1 MAQNDLLD
9 TPLNNPNQEIK
20 LAESNLKAR
29 DTSVQPATR
38 DYFQEAMDVSS
49 GNTSAFDNA
58 PISKAENLLRARA
71 QKEKNFALNNAYR
84 DIYQGTTQS
93 QDDFLNS
100 QGGAAELVA
109 DKDAF
114 IQEIDDPLK
123 YVSNVALNVGS
134 GITELAT
141 GWVQAPASD
150 MIDEEADTASLAPFL
165 LRDKE
170 LQSLLAKT
178 TDPTE
183 IANLSAELESVTNM
197 LDSSYNDELVAQ
209 RDAALA
215 ALNESPD
222 NWQAANNLKEIE
234 WALERTP
241 TKRQVRERAESN
253 VDGAVATYNFLENVS
268 EVVASKVNKAGQ
280 RKIQRQVEPYAVE
293 ASAFYENGNYAESIG
308 VMADGIFTVALDN
321 PGSAVE
327 MFANSLPQML
337 AMVNPFTSAPTVM
350 ASYSKHADTMMEEF
364 VKINGY
370 RATGKDKELL
380 NTGAGAAVFFDFFS
394 DKIALK
400 GVKVIPTNLI
410 NKITAKLGSGAPK
423 GAKIFTQYATN
434 VAARVASLAI
444 QPVQEFV
451 SGAGTELSEQA
462 GVAGSLEGLDTAK
475 IIEQGMIESIA
486 VSPSQGAVAIKDVV
500 KSTKRVGT
508 DVKESKIVQSVK
520 EAAQKSLDTIS
531 AERLAK
537 RSDPD
542 SAVYK
547 AIKFSQ
553 ENAESFGEGT
563 VEESIKYT
571 ETLEELVT
579 AAQKEIEES
588 PGKASPELLNDFE
601 TLLDIA
607 SKIETVVNTRMEQG
621 VEIDLETLAVT
632 VEKTI
637 KKGMLERLSP
647 ASLDKLKGGVLYSM
661 QIDDTITEEQAKVF
675 IKEGNLDT
683 KERAIA
689 IEYLKRIKNINEVA
703 QDVVEGEGDLFVGA
717 KSYARNVQAAV
728 LSGNTEA
735 ANASLNKFKNFA
747 GYMKVKASVF
757 KNVWQH
763 NYDLA
768 QNKTTT
774 VPKGIEIISQDANG
788 KITEFRITDIAKYG
802 VTTDGVSKVWN
813 SSIDG
818 AIRKLGRQVEKESK
832 VINSYLAQATE
843 AVGTGPIKKANRS
856 VSEEEINVAD
866 QEEYYAGLETTTT
879 NVTNEDLGDLVAPIT
894 EETTENSETTKVPP
908 VKKTT
913 KAVVLNPLEDKK
925 TKSIEFFKRSIGTLT
940 AKIEN
945 SNNLELIKRWEKKIV
960 ELEER
965 ISLTSNIDSTVPTKD
980 SNVIEIA
987 NFADGRLASTN
998 NGIISVKKG
1007 ITKEEVLAYIT
1018 NNKTRTGSQKAVVT
1032 QHMSEEYGVDLL
1044 SLLDGLNEKQIKE
1057 FIVEHEKHHITQKSK
1072 KVVEGKAHIN
1082 NYGTDV
1088 SFSIATALN
1097 VKNASDNFFLNDTAI
1112 MMEAGANIKALRVV
1126 LNDSTIGSK
1135 TASVVA
1141 EVVTEAESELVTLD
1155 PNVIMLTKM
1164 IAGMKR
1170 DQEKAKKP
1178 ETYTK
1183 RIDNLEI
1190 ELQEATDKINA
1201 KEAARLA
1208 DPKRNLEVYDLS
1220 KSIFADET
1228 VELEYLAELYGQDVQ
1243 AIYLGSSIWGED
1255 ADAKEAKRTLGD
1267 VLQPKSAKE
1276 IQAEEDIKENLN
1288 SRDLFKT
1295 VRNIFGAIK
1304 KNAEFLKMSPAQLD
1318 TVKTLTGFN
1327 TQFTKKATLILRDIS
1342 DRLTDDQGNYKKITT
1357 QYTHDGV
1364 QMDRF
1369 QENPLNYLLK
1379 RISVNGEVKGYL
1391 DPNILSMMAMHGIE
1405 FMATL
1410 SSATVYNDDAA
1421 VKSILGVDSKARV
1434 SNKQMAPF
1442 RKIGT
1447 SKSELANTIGLNI
1460 VKQLGLKGTPL
1471 ADENFEAQLAT
1482 ALGLVTIDIM
1492 VEMGML
1498 QPISINRSALDVDY
1512 INQNTNKLVAMAEKG
1527 ESFNEPNSN
1536 EVVNFIRVTTERKGL
1551 REIVRNDIGQLIKN
1565 YSIKN
1570 GSTDASISKVLENLF
1585 GVNNQKRFPLFKPR
1599 TKKENSKYLR
1609 TDINI
1614 PEKVRKDLEYAQS
1627 IEWRFKPAIAALFS
1641 GDSRAESIEALK
1653 NLVGY
1658 KENLDD
1664 VPDYFKESE
1673 QAVNDSLLREI
1684 EDAVTFF
1691 DMLAESGQDQF
1702 YYSYNSWNNSRSGM
1716 NEAAVSPQAS
1726 KIVRHLIY
1734 PTDPVTSE
1742 SFNQELTLS
1751 DPFHIQM
1758 FKVAIIQSLYP
1769 STKIDKNTLEK
1780 INSDFD
1786 ANLESNRRNPITK
1799 AARSINNGTNPI
1811 VAANEAGLSGTIALD
1826 GLVAL
1831 ASYYKAI
1838 KEKKETIT
1846 VDLGIETDATTSGLI
1861 ISLLNSGRRSE
1872 TALIKLAAG
1881 GAYTTVET
1889 NYVKH
1894 NLIHDDNYESL
1905 ANIWKNQIQI
1915 SEFYNQVLDEKETLT
1930 GTIGEAVTD
1939 LLGWPDRDAAK
1950 DPVMQSNYFAA
1961 DNTLVAGYVD
1971 SSIDV
1976 LLKKLTDPKESVRL
1990 AALESLNNILQY
2002 DYTKLG
2008 GQKSFN
2014 NFRKIPAARLNEQ
2027 NYKSFSLDNFQDLK
2041 FRVVVG
2047 KVYGG
2052 ALRDALGE
2060 VGSEFGAIGAS
2071 LNEAGNI
2078 AFQVYKA
2085 LLNHVTDAVKGTT
2098 NAYYINNKQRE
2109 AIENDPRV
2117 KTLFPTMRFIDTAE
2131 GEGIHAFKKNAVR
2144 NMDSGNRII
2153 IRYSDS
2159 KANKGVKST
2168 SARITKV
2175 QDSEPGVSLVAR
2187 QIQGLDDSS
2196 ARSVVG
2202 KFPVMHMFDA
2212 VFSPILHSI
2221 RNAQEYNQG
2230 TLDSNRNFSIYDNA
2244 VEMLSK
2250 IVEVMED
2257 PKSTDIQ
2264 NIILKEV
2271 AKEEGPLAGVNF
2283 KAMLNEAL
2291 IMQEMIKKDKKQLF
2305 EEDIVFLDH
2314 MGLEGTGVENQFNLD
2329 NDAQYENEVESDVL
2343 NEWAESFLET
2353 EDPYSG
2359 PDPLGSDGGAS
2370 INPKNFVHSD
2380 SEVLSGSNALEIFD
2394 SLGIGDR
2401 QGNSTDTA
2409 EHLSYLR
2416 NLLGD
2421 VVGPALNSLGNFSLR
2436 MRRAGNRNAGSIQD
2450 QEILLNFGVN
2460 NGSNILLNQGSERT
2474 TYVHEL
2480 VHAITRFMFDDPK
2493 LSPIASEVVKLR
2505 ERTRRY
2511 LNTKYKGEGWKV
2523 FMSPDEGV
2531 AGHLYDKAAEIAY
2544 AKGTYEYIFA
2554 QKGQFWTAGNEDK
2567 VSAKGIH
2574 EFVTFGLTDSRLIA
2588 ELAEMPYKAER
2599 ATATTFGGRIQELF
2613 LKVVDQIFNRI
2624 KKGGT
2629 TADKHLIQLVAAL
2642 NKVDTKSR
2650 FNTNMIMKRITMG
2663 DNIAERAFTKYVFA
2677 PIAKAS
2683 FKVADKSR
2691 GKGVVNA
2698 VARNAAM
2705 VVGAGVEG
2713 ILDGQVP
2720 IKVDGQEVMLKL
2732 PFKKSLDDSRKR
2744 LRISKNSLLVY
2755 ILRTITGP
2763 SNDMDRK
2770 VEHMLAKANM
2780 LIDQNRKNIAE
2791 GVRKYIEDSFLTS
2804 MEKKDWEA
2812 LTLGILKTDLISLLP
2827 NNNSES
2833 IPRLIDLLLNTNNTR
2848 TNRIKNIREQLIAMG
2863 AIGNHYVQ
2871 QSRGLGIL
2879 MATGKVTVRMQ
2890 RMNAYMIANSKG
2902 IVPSKQMPKD
2912 LIATQ
2917 KLIDQLASLY
2927 ALENNV
2933 SNANANTA
2941 AIIQKE
2947 FKANNRANGIIEF
2960 IGQAINLKQ
2969 DALERNFNND
2979 ETHTVKGFI
2988 KNITNPNISV
2998 KIAPLADQKEMREMG
3013 YKLVSPLKDDTTSDP
3028 SKKAK
3033 ALYSSDFVTMQDYNR
3048 GIMSTTSMKAAGTL
3062 LSQMLTV
3069 TSGENFTYGSAKN
3082 AVKAAV
3088 LSNSKEYAKHANN
3101 PDYAITDQSVMV
3113 PVFDTNQNI
3122 VDFRYLMADDT
3133 KVNVLKQE
3141 LRSQVLL
3148 SSEAGSIEDKVKTSV
3163 VNVEALT
3170 LLKEDYDAN
3179 YLKRSDEFVKI
3190 SLTSGKAKH
3199 RELYN
3204 LLPTETRQQ
3213 IKKVF
3218 GKDEILIDEQ
3228 YIDIIFGQR
3237 SLSIANL
3244 PFLNFRAVKIAEV
3257 IWKELVSTA
3266 KKNIVIKT
3274 GSVLFHNIISNTIVG
3289 LLNGV
3294 PIEYMLKEQLRTAR
3308 DLNNYMTVKRNLH
3321 VAKANLKSAQGLNN
3335 KQAID
3340 DAQDSINSMS
3350 SVLNN
3355 SPVREL
3361 IRRGMFQSITEEI
3374 DSESDP
3380 YSYASAI
3387 SNKVDEFAGKNK
3399 VLNAVNTS
3407 VKAIARY
3414 SYMTDDTSM
3423 YKLLLKTT
3431 QYSDFVA
3438 RQAVFKYKTEVEK
3451 IGKDETEN
3459 LVRDLF
3465 VNYDIPD
3472 HQILQYMN
3480 ETGISMFTK
3489 YPMRML
3495 RVIFKMMRGRPIE
3508 GIALIMLEDYIGM
3521 NIDDPSDMGFNL
3533 LNSPFS
3539 IVEDAFTQS
3548 GLEMAKEVF

>member
-9 TPLNNPNQEIK
+9 TPLNDPNQEIK

-29 DTSVQPATR
+29 DTTVQPATR
-38 DYFQEAMDVSS
+38 DYFQEAMDVAS

-58 PISKAENLLRARA
+58 PISKTENLLRART
-71 QKEKNFALNNAYR
+71 QKEKNLALNKTYR
-84 DIYQGTTQS
+84 DIFEGTTPA
-93 QDDFLNS
+93 QDEFLNV
-100 QGGAAELVA
+100 QGRA
-109 DKDAF
+109 DEALANKDAF
-114 IQEIDDPLK
+114 IQDVDNPLK
-123 YVSNVALNVGS
+123 YTANLALTGTSAVTDWVTGIGQVLPSELIDQEAESRHLAEPLAREKELQLLIEQTADPIASSNSIAELE
-134 GITELAT
+134 GITALLNAPYDSEMLAQREAA
-141 GWVQAPASD
+141 QAAVDAAPEGSWQEKANLAE
-150 MIDEEADTASLAPFL
+150 IDYGLSLAPTN
-165 LRDKE
+165 RDF
-170 LQSLLAKT
+170 
-178 TDPTE
+178 
-183 IANLSAELESVTNM
+183 
-197 LDSSYNDELVAQ
+197 
-209 RDAALA
+209 
-215 ALNESPD
+215 
-222 NWQAANNLKEIE
+222 
-234 WALERTP
+234 
-241 TKRQVRERAESN
+241 RERAEGN
-253 VDGAVATYNFLENVS
+253 VGGAVATYDFLENVS
-268 EVVASKVNKAGQ
+268 EVVSSTVNRSDERKVQ
-280 RKIQRQVEPYAVE
+280 REVEPYAAE
-293 ASAFYENGNYAESIG
+293 ASALWQSGDVVGSVGTI
-308 VMADGIFTVALDN
+308 ADGIFTVALAN
-321 PGSAVE
+321 PGGALQ
-327 MFANSLPQML
+327 MFVGSLPQMM
-337 AMVNPFTSAPTVM
+337 AMVNPVTAAPTIVS
-350 ASYSKHADTMMEEF
+350 SYNKHVDTMMANYEE
-364 VKINGY
+364 INGE
-370 RATGKDKELL
+370 RATGEDKEFI
-380 NTGAGAAVFFDFFS
+380 TIGGASAVMFDFFS
-394 DKIALK
+394 DKVAMK
-400 GVKVIPTNLI
+400 GLDLIPVKMIQ
-410 NKITAKLGSGAPK
+410 KATAKLGDVAPK
-423 GAKIFTQYATN
+423 GLKTVTEYTTN
-434 VAARVASLAI
+434 IAGRVGGLAL

-462 GVAGSLEGLDTAK
+462 GVAGGFDGLDTGK

-486 VSPSQGAVAIKDVV
+486 LAPVQGVVAIKDVV

-508 DVKESKIVQSVK
+508 DVKESKIIQSVK
-520 EAAQKSLDTIS
+520 EAAQKSLDTIN
-531 AERLAK
+531 ADRLAK

-542 SAVYK
+542 SAVFK

-563 VEESIKYT
+563 VEEAVKYT
-571 ETLEELVT
+571 ETLEEMVN
-579 AAQKEIEES
+579 AAQKEIEEN
-588 PGKASPELLNDFE
+588 PGKASPELLSDFQV
-601 TLLDIA
+601 LLDIT

-621 VEIDLETLAVT
+621 QEIDLETIAVT
-632 VEKTI
+632 VEKTV
-637 KKGMLERLSP
+637 KKGMMAALSP

-661 QIDDTITEEQAKVF
+661 QIDDSITEEQAKVF

-703 QDVVEGEGDLFVGA
+703 QDVAEGEGDLFVGA

-735 ANASLNKFKNFA
+735 ANVSLNKFKNFA
-747 GYMKVKASVF
+747 GYMKVKATVF

-768 QNKTTT
+768 QNKTRT

-832 VINSYLAQATE
+832 VINSYLEQATQ
-843 AVGTGPIKKANRS
+843 AVGATPVKKVNKN
-856 VSEEEINVAD
+856 VPEDEVNVAD
-866 QEEYYAGLETTTT
+866 QEEYYASLETPTEG
-879 NVTNEDLGDLVAPIT
+879 VTNEDLGDLIPPTI
-894 EETTENSETTKVPP
+894 EETTENPETTETPP
-908 VKKTT
+908 WEVDTDQLNEPDVGSNEPNVSPVVEPVAEEAPVEAVSAKDLLVYPEVKRLTRVIADMKKSQS
-913 KAVVLNPLEDKK
+913 KARTE
-925 TKSIEFFKRSIGTLT
+925 ET
-940 AKIEN
+940 AKGYGKTIE
-945 SNNLELIKRWEKKIV
+945 
-960 ELEER
+960 
-965 ISLTSNIDSTVPTKD
+965 
-980 SNVIEIA
+980 
-987 NFADGRLASTN
+987 RL
-998 NGIISVKKG
+998 
-1007 ITKEEVLAYIT
+1007 
-1018 NNKTRTGSQKAVVT
+1018 
-1032 QHMSEEYGVDLL
+1032 
-1044 SLLDGLNEKQIKE
+1044 
-1057 FIVEHEKHHITQKSK
+1057 
-1072 KVVEGKAHIN
+1072 
-1082 NYGTDV
+1082 
-1088 SFSIATALN
+1088 
-1097 VKNASDNFFLNDTAI
+1097 
-1112 MMEAGANIKALRVV
+1112 
-1126 LNDSTIGSK
+1126 
-1135 TASVVA
+1135 
-1141 EVVTEAESELVTLD
+1141 EAEL
-1155 PNVIMLTKM
+1155 K
-1164 IAGMKR
+1164 
-1170 DQEKAKKP
+1170 
-1178 ETYTK
+1178 
-1183 RIDNLEI
+1183 EI
-1190 ELQEATDKINA
+1190 VDAIQAE
-1201 KEAARLA
+1201 EAAKLA
-1208 DPKRNLEVYDLS
+1208 DPKTALDVYDLS
-1220 KSIFADET
+1220 KSIFTDEA
-1228 VELEYLAELYGQDVQ
+1228 VELEYLAEVYGQDVE

-1255 ADAKEAKRTLGD
+1255 ADAKAAKRTLSD

-1276 IQAEEDIKENLN
+1276 IQTEEDIKDNLN

-1304 KNAEFLKMSPAQLD
+1304 KSTEFLKMTPAQLD
-1318 TVKTLTGFN
+1318 TVKTLSGFN
-1327 TQFTKKATLILRDIS
+1327 TQFTNKAALILRDIS

-1379 RISVNGEVKGYL
+1379 RISVNGEIKGYL
-1391 DPNILSMMAMHGIE
+1391 DPNILSMMAMHGME

-1410 SSATVYNDDAA
+1410 ASSTIYNDDAA
-1421 VKSILGVDSKARV
+1421 VKSLLGVDSKSRI
-1434 SNKQMAPF
+1434 SNKAMVPF
-1442 RKIGT
+1442 RRIGT
-1447 SKSELANTIGLNI
+1447 SKSELANTIGQNI
-1460 VKQLGLKGTPL
+1460 VKQLGLKGTPQ

-1492 VEMGML
+1492 VEMGLL
-1498 QPISINRSALDVDY
+1498 QPVSINRAALDVDY
-1512 INQNTNKLVAMAEKG
+1512 INQNTNKLVALAEKG
-1527 ESFNEPNSN
+1527 ESISKEESS
-1536 EVVNFIRVTTERKGL
+1536 EVVNFIRVTTEGKGQREVVRK
-1551 REIVRNDIGQLIKN
+1551 DIGQLIEN
-1565 YSIKN
+1565 YSIKD
-1570 GSTDASISKVLENLF
+1570 GSTESSISKVLENLF
-1585 GVNNQKRFPLFKPR
+1585 GINTQKRFPLLKPR
-1599 TKKENSKYLR
+1599 TKQENSKYLR
-1609 TDINI
+1609 TDVQI
-1614 PEKVRKDLEYAQS
+1614 PAQVRKDLEYAQS
-1627 IEWRFKPAIAALFS
+1627 IEWRFKPAMVALFS
-1641 GDSRAESIEALK
+1641 EASRAESIQALK
-1653 NLVGY
+1653 DLVGY
-1658 KENLDD
+1658 KESLDD
-1664 VPDYFKESE
+1664 VPEYFKEAE

-1691 DMLAESGQDQF
+1691 DILAESGQDQF

-1716 NEAAVSPQAS
+1716 NESAVSPQAS
-1726 KIVRHLIY
+1726 KIIRHLIY

-1742 SFNQELTLS
+1742 SFNQELSLS
-1751 DPFHIQM
+1751 DPFHLQM

-1769 STKIDKNTLEK
+1769 DTKIDKNTLEK

-1811 VAANEAGLSGTIALD
+1811 VAANEAGLTGTIGVD

-1831 ASYYKAI
+1831 AAYYKAI

-1861 ISLLNSGRRSE
+1861 ISLLNSGRRSAS
-1872 TALIKLAAG
+1872 ALIKLAAG

-1889 NYVKH
+1889 NYVNH
-1894 NLIHDDNYESL
+1894 NLKHDDNYESL
-1905 ANIWKNQIQI
+1905 ANIWKKAIQ
-1915 SEFYNQVLDEKETLT
+1915 ENELYNLVLAEDAPGKEKTLT

-1961 DNTLVAGYVD
+1961 DNTLISAYVD
-1971 SSIDV
+1971 ASIDA
-1976 LLKKLTDPKESVRL
+1976 LHKKLLDSNESVRL
-1990 AALESLNNILQY
+1990 TALESLNNILQY

-2008 GQKSFN
+2008 GQKKFN
-2014 NFRKIPAARLNEQ
+2014 NFRKIPAGMLSEK

-2041 FRVVVG
+2041 FRVVVSRI
-2047 KVYGG
+2047 YGSS
-2052 ALRDALGE
+2052 LKTALGE
-2060 VGSEFGAIGAS
+2060 VGSEFGGIGS
-2071 LNEAGNI
+2071 MLNEAGNA
-2078 AFQVYKA
+2078 AFYVYKA
-2085 LLNHVTDAVKGTT
+2085 LLDHVTKAVKGTGDQ
-2098 NAYYINNKQRE
+2098 YYISNKQR
-2109 AIENDPRV
+2109 ALIENDPRV
-2117 KTLFPTMRFIDTAE
+2117 KALFPTMRFIDTAE
-2131 GEGIHAFKKNAVR
+2131 GEGIHAFKRNSAR

-2153 IRYSDS
+2153 IRYSDAKS
-2159 KANKGVKST
+2159 NKGVKST

-2175 QDSEPGVSLVAR
+2175 EDSAPGVSLVAR
-2187 QIQGLDDSS
+2187 QIQGLDDAS

-2202 KFPVMHMFDA
+2202 QFPVMHMFDA
-2212 VFSPILHSI
+2212 VISPILHSI
-2221 RNAQEYNQG
+2221 RNAQTYNQG
-2230 TLDSNRNFSIYDNA
+2230 TLDANRDFSIFDNA

-2250 IVEVMED
+2250 IVDVMED
-2257 PKSTDIQ
+2257 PKNTDIRD
-2264 NIILKEV
+2264 IILE
-2271 AKEEGPLAGVNF
+2271 AAAIEGSPLAELDFTQMLDSAF
-2283 KAMLNEAL
+2283 K
-2291 IMQEMIKKDKKQLF
+2291 MQESIESDKKQLF
-2305 EEDIVFLDH
+2305 EEDLIFFDH
-2314 MGLEGTGVENQFNLD
+2314 MGLEGTGVENQFHKD
-2329 NDAQYENEVESDVL
+2329 NDTQYENEAQSDVL
-2343 NEWAESFLET
+2343 DAWAESYLET

-2359 PDPLGSDGGAS
+2359 PDPLKSDDGAS
-2370 INPKNFVHSD
+2370 IDHRNFVDSD
-2380 SEVLSGSNALEIFD
+2380 SEVLSGDNSVEIFD

-2416 NLLGD
+2416 ELLGN
-2421 VVGPALNSLGNFSLR
+2421 VIAPALNSLGNFSLR
-2436 MRRAGNRNAGSIQD
+2436 MRRAGDSNAGSIQD

-2460 NGSNILLNQGSERT
+2460 NGSNVLLNQGSERT

-2505 ERTRRY
+2505 ERTRKY
-2511 LNTKYKGEGWKV
+2511 LNKKYKGEGWKA

-2531 AGHLYDKAAEIAY
+2531 AGHLYDKDAEIAY

-2567 VSAKGIH
+2567 VSARGIH

-2599 ATATTFGGRIQELF
+2599 EAATTFGGRIQELF
-2613 LKVVDQIFNRI
+2613 LKLVDQIFTRI
-2624 KKGGT
+2624 KKRGN

-2650 FNTNMIMKRITMG
+2650 FNTNMIMKRVTMG
-2663 DNIAERAFTKYVFA
+2663 DNIAERAFTRYIFT

-2683 FKVADKSR
+2683 LKVTNKVR
-2691 GKGVVNA
+2691 GQGIVST

-2705 VVGAGVEG
+2705 VVGASVEG
-2713 ILDGQVP
+2713 VLDGQVP
-2720 IKVDGQEVMLKL
+2720 IEVNGQKVMLNL
-2732 PFKKSLDDSRKR
+2732 PFKKALDESRKR

-2755 ILRTITGP
+2755 ILRTIAGP
-2763 SNDMDRK
+2763 SNDMDRR
-2770 VEHMLAKANM
+2770 VEHMLARANM

-2791 GVRKYIEDSFLTS
+2791 GVRKHIEDSFLTP

-2812 LTLGILKTDLISLLP
+2812 LTLGVLKTDLVSLLP
-2827 NNNSES
+2827 NNTSES

-2848 TNRIKNIREQLIAMG
+2848 TNRIKDIREQLIAMG
-2863 AIGNHYVQ
+2863 PIGNHYVQ
-2871 QSRGLGIL
+2871 QSRGLGVL

-2902 IVPSKQMPKD
+2902 VVPGKQMPKD

-2941 AIIQKE
+2941 AIIQRE
-2947 FKANNRANGIIEF
+2947 FKANNRANGITEF

-2998 KIAPLADQKEMREMG
+2998 KIAPLADQKKMREMG

-3069 TSGENFTYGSAKN
+3069 TSGENFTYSTAKN

-3088 LSNSKEYAKHANN
+3088 LNNSKEYAKHANN

-3133 KVNVLKQE
+3133 KVNILKQE

-3148 SSEAGSIEDKVKTSV
+3148 SSEAGSIEDKVKTSL
-3163 VNVEALT
+3163 VNIDALQ

-3213 IKKVF
+3213 IKKIF
-3218 GKDEILIDEQ
+3218 GKDEILIDEK
-3228 YIDIIFGQR
+3228 YIDVIFGQR

-3244 PFLNFRAVKIAEV
+3244 PFLNYRAIKIAEV
-3257 IWKELVSTA
+3257 IWKEIVSMA

-3274 GSVLFHNIISNTIVG
+3274 GSVLFHNIISNTVVG
-3289 LLNGV
+3289 ILNGV

-3308 DLNNYMTVKRNLH
+3308 DLNNYMDVKRNLH
-3321 VAKANLKSAQGLNN
+3321 VAKATLKSAKGLND
-3335 KQAID
+3335 KKAID

-3350 SVLNN
+3350 TVLNN

-3380 YSYASAI
+3380 YSYASAL
-3387 SNKVDEFAGKNK
+3387 SDKVDKFAGKNK
-3399 VLNAVNTS
+3399 VLNAVNNS
-3407 VKAIARY
+3407 AKAIGRY
-3414 SYMTDDTSM
+3414 SYMTNDTSM

-3451 IGKDETEN
+3451 ISKDETEN

-3495 RVIFKMMRGRPIE
+3495 RVIFKMMKGRPIE
-3508 GIALIMLEDYIGM
+3508 GVMLIMLEDYMGM
-3521 NIDDPSDMGFNL
+3521 NLDDPTDMGFNL
-3533 LNSPFS
+3533 LNSPFA
-3539 IVEDAFTQS
+3539 IAEDAFTQS

>member
-20 LAESNLKAR
+20 LAESSLKAR
-29 DTSVQPATR
+29 DTAVQPATR
-38 DYFQEAMDVSS
+38 DYFQEAMDVAS

-58 PISKAENLLRARA
+58 PISKAENLLRARTE
-71 QKEKNFALNNAYR
+71 KEKNLALNKTYR
-84 DIYQGTTQS
+84 DIFEGTTPA
-93 QDDFLNS
+93 QDEFL
-100 QGGAAELVA
+100 QGRA
-109 DKDAF
+109 DEALANKDAF
-114 IQEIDDPLK
+114 IQDVDNPLK
-123 YVSNVALNVGS
+123 YTANLALTGTSAVTDWVTGIGQVLPSELIDQEAESRHLAEPLAREKELQLLIEQTADPIASSNSIAELE
-134 GITELAT
+134 GITALLNAPYDSEMLAQREAA
-141 GWVQAPASD
+141 QAAVDAAPEGSWQEKANLAE
-150 MIDEEADTASLAPFL
+150 IDYGLSLAPTN
-165 LRDKE
+165 RDF
-170 LQSLLAKT
+170 
-178 TDPTE
+178 
-183 IANLSAELESVTNM
+183 
-197 LDSSYNDELVAQ
+197 
-209 RDAALA
+209 
-215 ALNESPD
+215 
-222 NWQAANNLKEIE
+222 
-234 WALERTP
+234 
-241 TKRQVRERAESN
+241 RERAEGN
-253 VDGAVATYNFLENVS
+253 VGGAVATYDFLENVS
-268 EVVASKVNKAGQ
+268 EVVSSTVNRSDERKVQ
-280 RKIQRQVEPYAVE
+280 REVEPYAAE
-293 ASAFYENGNYAESIG
+293 ASALWQSGDVVGSVGTI
-308 VMADGIFTVALDN
+308 ADGIFTVALAN
-321 PGSAVE
+321 PGGALQ
-327 MFANSLPQML
+327 MFVGSLPQMM
-337 AMVNPFTSAPTVM
+337 AMVNPVTAAPTIVS
-350 ASYSKHADTMMEEF
+350 AYNKHVDTMMANYEE
-364 VKINGY
+364 INGE
-370 RATGKDKELL
+370 RATGEDKEFI
-380 NTGAGAAVFFDFFS
+380 TIGGASAVMFDFFS
-394 DKIALK
+394 DKVAMK
-400 GVKVIPTNLI
+400 GLDLIPVKMIQ
-410 NKITAKLGSGAPK
+410 KATAKLGDVAPK
-423 GAKIFTQYATN
+423 GLKTVTEYTTN
-434 VAARVASLAI
+434 IAGRVGGLAL

-462 GVAGSLEGLDTAK
+462 GVAGGFDGLDTGK

-486 VSPSQGAVAIKDVV
+486 LAPVQGVVAIKDVV

-508 DVKESKIVQSVK
+508 DVKESKIIQSVK
-520 EAAQKSLDTIS
+520 EAAQKSLDTIN
-531 AERLAK
+531 ADRLAK

-542 SAVYK
+542 SAVFK

-563 VEESIKYT
+563 VEEAVKYT
-571 ETLEELVT
+571 ETLEEMVN
-579 AAQKEIEES
+579 AAQKEIEEN
-588 PGKASPELLNDFE
+588 PGKASPELLSDFQV
-601 TLLDIA
+601 LLDIT

-621 VEIDLETLAVT
+621 QEIDLETIAVT
-632 VEKTI
+632 VEKTV
-637 KKGMLERLSP
+637 KKGMMAALSP

-661 QIDDTITEEQAKVF
+661 QIDDSITEEQAKVF

-703 QDVVEGEGDLFVGA
+703 QDVAEGEGDLFVGA

-735 ANASLNKFKNFA
+735 ANVSLNKFKNFA
-747 GYMKVKASVF
+747 GYMKVKATVF

-768 QNKTTT
+768 QNKTRT

-832 VINSYLAQATE
+832 VINSYLEQATQ
-843 AVGTGPIKKANRS
+843 AVGATPVKKVNKN
-856 VSEEEINVAD
+856 VPEDEVNVAD
-866 QEEYYAGLETTTT
+866 QEEYYASLETPTEG
-879 NVTNEDLGDLVAPIT
+879 VTNEDLGDLIPPTI
-894 EETTENSETTKVPP
+894 EETTENPETTETPP
-908 VKKTT
+908 WEVDTDQLNEPDVGSNEPNVSPVVEPVAEEAPVE
-913 KAVVLNPLEDKK
+913 AVSDNVRLNPEVIKRTAVIDKMK
-925 TKSIEFFKRSIGTLT
+925 ESQSKARTDKVAEQYGTRI
-940 AKIEN
+940 AQ
-945 SNNLELIKRWEKKIV
+945 LEL
-960 ELEER
+960 
-965 ISLTSNIDSTVPTKD
+965 
-980 SNVIEIA
+980 
-987 NFADGRLASTN
+987 
-998 NGIISVKKG
+998 
-1007 ITKEEVLAYIT
+1007 
-1018 NNKTRTGSQKAVVT
+1018 
-1032 QHMSEEYGVDLL
+1032 
-1044 SLLDGLNEKQIKE
+1044 
-1057 FIVEHEKHHITQKSK
+1057 
-1072 KVVEGKAHIN
+1072 
-1082 NYGTDV
+1082 
-1088 SFSIATALN
+1088 
-1097 VKNASDNFFLNDTAI
+1097 
-1112 MMEAGANIKALRVV
+1112 
-1126 LNDSTIGSK
+1126 
-1135 TASVVA
+1135 
-1141 EVVTEAESELVTLD
+1141 
-1155 PNVIMLTKM
+1155 
-1164 IAGMKR
+1164 
-1170 DQEKAKKP
+1170 
-1178 ETYTK
+1178 
-1183 RIDNLEI
+1183 
-1190 ELQEATDKINA
+1190 ELQEIVDTIQAE
-1201 KEAARLA
+1201 EAAKLA
-1208 DPKRNLEVYDLS
+1208 DPKTALDVYDLS
-1220 KSIFADET
+1220 KSIFTDEA
-1228 VELEYLAELYGQDVQ
+1228 VELEYLAEVYGQDVE
-1243 AIYLGSSIWGED
+1243 AIYLGSSIWGEE
-1255 ADAKEAKRTLGD
+1255 ADAKAAKRTLSD

-1276 IQAEEDIKENLN
+1276 IQTEEDIKDNLN

-1304 KNAEFLKMSPAQLD
+1304 KSTEFLKMTPAQLD
-1318 TVKTLTGFN
+1318 TVKTLSGFN
-1327 TQFTKKATLILRDIS
+1327 TQFTNKAALILRDIS

-1379 RISVNGEVKGYL
+1379 RISVNGEIKGYL
-1391 DPNILSMMAMHGIE
+1391 DPNILSMMAMHGME

-1410 SSATVYNDDAA
+1410 ASSTIYNDDAA
-1421 VKSILGVDSKARV
+1421 VKSLLGVDSKSRI
-1434 SNKQMAPF
+1434 SNKAMVPF
-1442 RKIGT
+1442 RRIGT
-1447 SKSELANTIGLNI
+1447 SKSELANTIGQNI
-1460 VKQLGLKGTPL
+1460 VKQLGLKGTPQ

-1492 VEMGML
+1492 VEMGLL
-1498 QPISINRSALDVDY
+1498 QPVSINRAALDVDY
-1512 INQNTNKLVAMAEKG
+1512 INQNTNKLVALAEKG
-1527 ESFNEPNSN
+1527 ESISKEESS
-1536 EVVNFIRVTTERKGL
+1536 EVVNFIRVTTEGKGQREVVRK
-1551 REIVRNDIGQLIKN
+1551 DIGQLIEN
-1565 YSIKN
+1565 YSIKD
-1570 GSTDASISKVLENLF
+1570 GSTESSISKVLENLF
-1585 GVNNQKRFPLFKPR
+1585 GINTQKRFPLLKPR
-1599 TKKENSKYLR
+1599 TKQENSKYLR
-1609 TDINI
+1609 TDVQI
-1614 PEKVRKDLEYAQS
+1614 PAQVRKDLEYAQS
-1627 IEWRFKPAIAALFS
+1627 IEWRFKPAMVALFS
-1641 GDSRAESIEALK
+1641 EASRAESIQALK
-1653 NLVGY
+1653 DLVGY
-1658 KENLDD
+1658 KESLDD
-1664 VPDYFKESE
+1664 VPEYFKEAE

-1691 DMLAESGQDQF
+1691 DILAESGQDQF

-1716 NEAAVSPQAS
+1716 NESAVSPQAS
-1726 KIVRHLIY
+1726 KIIRHLIY

-1742 SFNQELTLS
+1742 SFNQELSLS
-1751 DPFHIQM
+1751 DPFHLQM

-1769 STKIDKNTLEK
+1769 DTKIDKNTLEK

-1811 VAANEAGLSGTIALD
+1811 VAANEAGLTGTIGVD

-1831 ASYYKAI
+1831 AAYYKAI

-1861 ISLLNSGRRSE
+1861 ISLLNSGRRSAS
-1872 TALIKLAAG
+1872 ALIKLAAG

-1889 NYVKH
+1889 NYVNH
-1894 NLIHDDNYESL
+1894 NLKHDDNYESL
-1905 ANIWKNQIQI
+1905 ANIWKKAIQ
-1915 SEFYNQVLDEKETLT
+1915 ENELYNLVLAEDAPGKEKTLT

-1961 DNTLVAGYVD
+1961 DNTLISAYVD
-1971 SSIDV
+1971 ASIDA
-1976 LLKKLTDPKESVRL
+1976 LHKKLLDSNESVRL
-1990 AALESLNNILQY
+1990 TALESLNNILQY

-2008 GQKSFN
+2008 GQKKFN
-2014 NFRKIPAARLNEQ
+2014 NFRKIPAGMLSEK

-2041 FRVVVG
+2041 FRVVVSRI
-2047 KVYGG
+2047 YGSS
-2052 ALRDALGE
+2052 LKTALGE
-2060 VGSEFGAIGAS
+2060 VGSEFGGIGS
-2071 LNEAGNI
+2071 MLNEAGNA
-2078 AFQVYKA
+2078 AFYVYKA
-2085 LLNHVTDAVKGTT
+2085 LLDHVTKAVKGTGDQ
-2098 NAYYINNKQRE
+2098 YYISNKQR
-2109 AIENDPRV
+2109 ALIENDPRV
-2117 KTLFPTMRFIDTAE
+2117 KALFPTMRFIDTAE
-2131 GEGIHAFKKNAVR
+2131 GEGIHAFKRNSAR

-2153 IRYSDS
+2153 IRYSDAKS
-2159 KANKGVKST
+2159 NKGVKST

-2175 QDSEPGVSLVAR
+2175 EDSAPGVSLVAR
-2187 QIQGLDDSS
+2187 QIQGLDDAS

-2202 KFPVMHMFDA
+2202 QFPVMHMFDA
-2212 VFSPILHSI
+2212 VISPILHSI
-2221 RNAQEYNQG
+2221 RNARTYNQG
-2230 TLDSNRNFSIYDNA
+2230 TLDANRDFSIFDNA

-2250 IVEVMED
+2250 IVDVMED
-2257 PKSTDIQ
+2257 PKNTDIRD
-2264 NIILKEV
+2264 IILE
-2271 AKEEGPLAGVNF
+2271 AAAIEGSPLAELDFTQMLDSAF
-2283 KAMLNEAL
+2283 K
-2291 IMQEMIKKDKKQLF
+2291 MQESIESDKKQLF
-2305 EEDIVFLDH
+2305 EEDLIFFDH
-2314 MGLEGTGVENQFNLD
+2314 MGLEGTGVENQFHKD
-2329 NDAQYENEVESDVL
+2329 NDTQYENEAQSDVL
-2343 NEWAESFLET
+2343 DAWAESYLET
-2353 EDPYSG
+2353 DDPYSG
-2359 PDPLGSDGGAS
+2359 PDPLKSDDGAS
-2370 INPKNFVHSD
+2370 IDHRNFVDSD
-2380 SEVLSGSNALEIFD
+2380 SEVLSGDNSVEIFD

-2416 NLLGD
+2416 ELLGN
-2421 VVGPALNSLGNFSLR
+2421 VIAPALNSLGNFSLR
-2436 MRRAGNRNAGSIQD
+2436 MRRAGDSNAGSIQD

-2505 ERTRRY
+2505 ERTRKY
-2511 LNTKYKGEGWKV
+2511 LNKKYNGEGWKA

-2531 AGHLYDKAAEIAY
+2531 AGHLYDKDAEIAY

-2567 VSAKGIH
+2567 VSARGIH

-2599 ATATTFGGRIQELF
+2599 EAATTFGGRIQELF
-2613 LKVVDQIFNRI
+2613 LKLVDQIFTRI
-2624 KKGGT
+2624 KKRGN

-2650 FNTNMIMKRITMG
+2650 FNTNMIMKRVTMG
-2663 DNIAERAFTKYVFA
+2663 DNIAERAFTRYIFT

-2683 FKVADKSR
+2683 LKVTNKVR
-2691 GKGVVNA
+2691 GQGIVST

-2705 VVGAGVEG
+2705 VVGASVEG
-2713 ILDGQVP
+2713 VLDGQVP
-2720 IKVDGQEVMLKL
+2720 IEVNGQKVMLNL
-2732 PFKKSLDDSRKR
+2732 PFKKALDESRKR

-2755 ILRTITGP
+2755 ILRTIAGP
-2763 SNDMDRK
+2763 SNDMDRR

-2791 GVRKYIEDSFLTS
+2791 GVRKHIEDSFLTP

-2812 LTLGILKTDLISLLP
+2812 LTLGVLKTDLVSLLP
-2827 NNNSES
+2827 NNTSES
-2833 IPRLIDLLLNTNNTR
+2833 IPRLIDLLLNTNNIR

-2863 AIGNHYVQ
+2863 PIGNHYVQ
-2871 QSRGLGIL
+2871 QSRGLGVL

-2902 IVPSKQMPKD
+2902 VVPGKQMPKD

-2941 AIIQKE
+2941 AIIQRE
-2947 FKANNRANGIIEF
+2947 FKANNRANGITEF

-2998 KIAPLADQKEMREMG
+2998 KIAPLADQKKMREMG

-3069 TSGENFTYGSAKN
+3069 TSGENFTYSNAKN

-3088 LSNSKEYAKHANN
+3088 LNNSKEYAKHANN

-3133 KVNVLKQE
+3133 KVNILKQE

-3148 SSEAGSIEDKVKTSV
+3148 SSEAGSIEDKVKTSL
-3163 VNVEALT
+3163 VNIDALQ

-3213 IKKVF
+3213 IKKIF
-3218 GKDEILIDEQ
+3218 GKDEILIDEK
-3228 YIDIIFGQR
+3228 YIDVIFGQR

-3244 PFLNFRAVKIAEV
+3244 PFLNYRAIKIAEV
-3257 IWKELVSTA
+3257 IWKEIVSMA

-3274 GSVLFHNIISNTIVG
+3274 GSVLFHNIISNTVVG
-3289 LLNGV
+3289 ILNGV

-3308 DLNNYMTVKRNLH
+3308 DLNNYMDVKRNLH
-3321 VAKANLKSAQGLNN
+3321 VAKATLKSAKGLND
-3335 KQAID
+3335 KKAID

-3350 SVLNN
+3350 TVLNN

-3380 YSYASAI
+3380 YSYASAL
-3387 SNKVDEFAGKNK
+3387 SDKVDKFAGKNK
-3399 VLNAVNTS
+3399 VLNAVNNS
-3407 VKAIARY
+3407 AKAIGRY
-3414 SYMTDDTSM
+3414 SYMTNDTSM

-3451 IGKDETEN
+3451 ISKDETEN

-3495 RVIFKMMRGRPIE
+3495 RVIFKMMKGRPIE
-3508 GIALIMLEDYIGM
+3508 GVMLIMLEDYMGM
-3521 NIDDPSDMGFNL
+3521 NLDDPTDMGFNL
-3533 LNSPFS
+3533 LNSPFA
-3539 IVEDAFTQS
+3539 IAEDAFTQS
-3548 GLEMAKEVF
+3548 GLEMAREVF

>member
-20 LAESNLKAR
+20 LAESSLKAR
-29 DTSVQPATR
+29 DTAVQPATR
-38 DYFQEAMDVSS
+38 DYFQEAMDVAS

-58 PISKAENLLRARA
+58 PISKAENLLRARTE
-71 QKEKNFALNNAYR
+71 KEKNLALNKTYR
-84 DIYQGTTQS
+84 DIFEGTTPA
-93 QDDFLNS
+93 QDEFL
-100 QGGAAELVA
+100 QGRA
-109 DKDAF
+109 DEALANKDAF
-114 IQEIDDPLK
+114 IQDVDNPLK
-123 YVSNVALNVGS
+123 YTANLALTGTSAVTDWVTGIGQVLPSELIDQEAESRHLAEPLAREKELQLLIEQTADPIASSNSIAELE
-134 GITELAT
+134 GITALLNAPYDSEMLAQREAA
-141 GWVQAPASD
+141 QAAVDAAPEGSWQEKANLAE
-150 MIDEEADTASLAPFL
+150 IDYGLSLAPTN
-165 LRDKE
+165 RDF
-170 LQSLLAKT
+170 
-178 TDPTE
+178 
-183 IANLSAELESVTNM
+183 
-197 LDSSYNDELVAQ
+197 
-209 RDAALA
+209 
-215 ALNESPD
+215 
-222 NWQAANNLKEIE
+222 
-234 WALERTP
+234 
-241 TKRQVRERAESN
+241 RERAEGN
-253 VDGAVATYNFLENVS
+253 VGGAVATYDFLENVS
-268 EVVASKVNKAGQ
+268 EVVSSTVNRSDERKVQ
-280 RKIQRQVEPYAVE
+280 REVEPYAAE
-293 ASAFYENGNYAESIG
+293 ASALWQSGDVVGSVGTI
-308 VMADGIFTVALDN
+308 ADGIFTVALAN
-321 PGSAVE
+321 PGGALQ
-327 MFANSLPQML
+327 MFVGSLPQMM
-337 AMVNPFTSAPTVM
+337 AMVNPVTAAPTIVS
-350 ASYSKHADTMMEEF
+350 AYNKHVDTMMANYEE
-364 VKINGY
+364 INGE
-370 RATGKDKELL
+370 RATGEDKEFI
-380 NTGAGAAVFFDFFS
+380 TIGGASAVMFDFFS
-394 DKIALK
+394 DKVAMK
-400 GVKVIPTNLI
+400 GLDLIPVKMIQ
-410 NKITAKLGSGAPK
+410 KATAKLGDVAPK
-423 GAKIFTQYATN
+423 GLKTVTEYTTN
-434 VAARVASLAI
+434 IAGRVGGLAL

-462 GVAGSLEGLDTAK
+462 GVAGGFDGLDTGK

-486 VSPSQGAVAIKDVV
+486 LAPVQGVVAIKDVV

-508 DVKESKIVQSVK
+508 DVKESKIIQSVK
-520 EAAQKSLDTIS
+520 EAAQKSLDTIN
-531 AERLAK
+531 ADRLAK

-542 SAVYK
+542 SAVFK

-563 VEESIKYT
+563 VEEAVKYT
-571 ETLEELVT
+571 ETLEEMVN
-579 AAQKEIEES
+579 AAQKEIEEN
-588 PGKASPELLNDFE
+588 PGKASPELLSDFQV
-601 TLLDIA
+601 LLDIT

-621 VEIDLETLAVT
+621 QEIDLETIAVT
-632 VEKTI
+632 VEKTV
-637 KKGMLERLSP
+637 KKGMMAALSP

-661 QIDDTITEEQAKVF
+661 QIDDSITEEQAKVF

-703 QDVVEGEGDLFVGA
+703 QDVAEGEGDLFVGA

-735 ANASLNKFKNFA
+735 ANVSLNKFKNFA
-747 GYMKVKASVF
+747 GYMKVKATVF

-768 QNKTTT
+768 QNKTRT

-832 VINSYLAQATE
+832 VINSYLEQATQ
-843 AVGTGPIKKANRS
+843 AVGATPVKKVNKN
-856 VSEEEINVAD
+856 VPEDEVNVAD
-866 QEEYYAGLETTTT
+866 QEEYYASLETPTEG
-879 NVTNEDLGDLVAPIT
+879 VTNEDLGDLIPPTI
-894 EETTENSETTKVPP
+894 EETTENPETTETPP
-908 VKKTT
+908 WEVDTDQLNEPDVGSNEPNVSPVVEPVAEEAPVE
-913 KAVVLNPLEDKK
+913 AVSDNVRLNPEVIKRTAVIDKMK
-925 TKSIEFFKRSIGTLT
+925 ESQSKARTDKVAEQYGTRI
-940 AKIEN
+940 AQ
-945 SNNLELIKRWEKKIV
+945 LEL
-960 ELEER
+960 
-965 ISLTSNIDSTVPTKD
+965 
-980 SNVIEIA
+980 
-987 NFADGRLASTN
+987 
-998 NGIISVKKG
+998 
-1007 ITKEEVLAYIT
+1007 
-1018 NNKTRTGSQKAVVT
+1018 
-1032 QHMSEEYGVDLL
+1032 
-1044 SLLDGLNEKQIKE
+1044 
-1057 FIVEHEKHHITQKSK
+1057 
-1072 KVVEGKAHIN
+1072 
-1082 NYGTDV
+1082 
-1088 SFSIATALN
+1088 
-1097 VKNASDNFFLNDTAI
+1097 
-1112 MMEAGANIKALRVV
+1112 
-1126 LNDSTIGSK
+1126 
-1135 TASVVA
+1135 
-1141 EVVTEAESELVTLD
+1141 
-1155 PNVIMLTKM
+1155 
-1164 IAGMKR
+1164 
-1170 DQEKAKKP
+1170 
-1178 ETYTK
+1178 
-1183 RIDNLEI
+1183 
-1190 ELQEATDKINA
+1190 ELQEIVDTIQAE
-1201 KEAARLA
+1201 EAAKLA
-1208 DPKRNLEVYDLS
+1208 DPKTALDVYDLS
-1220 KSIFADET
+1220 KSIFTDEA
-1228 VELEYLAELYGQDVQ
+1228 VELEYLAEVYGQDVE
-1243 AIYLGSSIWGED
+1243 AIYLGSSIWGEE
-1255 ADAKEAKRTLGD
+1255 ADAKAAKRTLSD

-1276 IQAEEDIKENLN
+1276 IQTEEDIKDNLN

-1304 KNAEFLKMSPAQLD
+1304 KSTEFLKMTPAQLD
-1318 TVKTLTGFN
+1318 TVKTLSGFN
-1327 TQFTKKATLILRDIS
+1327 TQFTNKAALILRDIS

-1379 RISVNGEVKGYL
+1379 RISVNGEIKGYL
-1391 DPNILSMMAMHGIE
+1391 DPNILSMMAMHGME

-1410 SSATVYNDDAA
+1410 ASSTIYNDDAA
-1421 VKSILGVDSKARV
+1421 VKSLLGVDSKSRI
-1434 SNKQMAPF
+1434 SNKAMVPF
-1442 RKIGT
+1442 RRIGT
-1447 SKSELANTIGLNI
+1447 SKSELANTIGQNI
-1460 VKQLGLKGTPL
+1460 VKQLGLKGTPQ

-1492 VEMGML
+1492 VEMGLL
-1498 QPISINRSALDVDY
+1498 QPVSINRAALDVDY
-1512 INQNTNKLVAMAEKG
+1512 INQNTNKLVALAEKG
-1527 ESFNEPNSN
+1527 ESISKEESS
-1536 EVVNFIRVTTERKGL
+1536 EVVNFIRVTTEGKGQREVVRK
-1551 REIVRNDIGQLIKN
+1551 DIGQLIEN
-1565 YSIKN
+1565 YSIKD
-1570 GSTDASISKVLENLF
+1570 GSTESSISKVLENLF
-1585 GVNNQKRFPLFKPR
+1585 GINTQKRFPLLKPR
-1599 TKKENSKYLR
+1599 TKQENSKYLR
-1609 TDINI
+1609 TDVQI
-1614 PEKVRKDLEYAQS
+1614 PAQVRKDLEYAQS
-1627 IEWRFKPAIAALFS
+1627 IEWRFKPAMVALFS
-1641 GDSRAESIEALK
+1641 EASRAESIQALK
-1653 NLVGY
+1653 DLVGY
-1658 KENLDD
+1658 KESLDD
-1664 VPDYFKESE
+1664 VPEYFKEAE

-1691 DMLAESGQDQF
+1691 DILAESGQDQF

-1716 NEAAVSPQAS
+1716 NESAVSPQAS
-1726 KIVRHLIY
+1726 KIIRHLIY

-1742 SFNQELTLS
+1742 SFNQELSLS
-1751 DPFHIQM
+1751 DPFHLQM

-1769 STKIDKNTLEK
+1769 DTKIDKNTLEK

-1811 VAANEAGLSGTIALD
+1811 VAANEAGLTGTIGVD

-1831 ASYYKAI
+1831 AAYYKAI

-1861 ISLLNSGRRSE
+1861 ISLLNSGRRSAS
-1872 TALIKLAAG
+1872 ALIKLAAG

-1889 NYVKH
+1889 NYVNH
-1894 NLIHDDNYESL
+1894 NLKHDDNYESL
-1905 ANIWKNQIQI
+1905 ANIWKKAIQ
-1915 SEFYNQVLDEKETLT
+1915 ENELYNLVLAEDAPGKEKTLT

-1961 DNTLVAGYVD
+1961 DNTLISAYVD
-1971 SSIDV
+1971 ASIDA
-1976 LLKKLTDPKESVRL
+1976 LHKKLLDSNESVRL
-1990 AALESLNNILQY
+1990 TALESLNNILQY

-2008 GQKSFN
+2008 GQKKFN
-2014 NFRKIPAARLNEQ
+2014 NFRKIPAGMLSEK

-2041 FRVVVG
+2041 FRVVVSRI
-2047 KVYGG
+2047 YGSS
-2052 ALRDALGE
+2052 LKTALGE
-2060 VGSEFGAIGAS
+2060 VGSEFGGIGS
-2071 LNEAGNI
+2071 MLNEAGNA
-2078 AFQVYKA
+2078 AFYVYKA
-2085 LLNHVTDAVKGTT
+2085 LLDHVTKAVKGTGDQ
-2098 NAYYINNKQRE
+2098 YYISNKQR
-2109 AIENDPRV
+2109 ALIENDPRV
-2117 KTLFPTMRFIDTAE
+2117 KALFPTMRFIDTAE
-2131 GEGIHAFKKNAVR
+2131 GEGIHAFKRNSAR

-2153 IRYSDS
+2153 IRYSDAKS
-2159 KANKGVKST
+2159 NKGVKST

-2175 QDSEPGVSLVAR
+2175 EDSAPGVSLVAR
-2187 QIQGLDDSS
+2187 QIQGLDDAS

-2202 KFPVMHMFDA
+2202 QFPVMHMFDA
-2212 VFSPILHSI
+2212 VISPILHSI
-2221 RNAQEYNQG
+2221 RNARTYNQG
-2230 TLDSNRNFSIYDNA
+2230 TLDANRDFSIFDNA

-2250 IVEVMED
+2250 IVDVMED
-2257 PKSTDIQ
+2257 PKNTDIRD
-2264 NIILKEV
+2264 IILE
-2271 AKEEGPLAGVNF
+2271 AAAIEGSPLAELDFTQMLDSAF
-2283 KAMLNEAL
+2283 K
-2291 IMQEMIKKDKKQLF
+2291 MQESIESDKKQLF
-2305 EEDIVFLDH
+2305 EEDLIFFDH
-2314 MGLEGTGVENQFNLD
+2314 MGLEGTGVENQFHKD
-2329 NDAQYENEVESDVL
+2329 NDTQYENEAQSDVL
-2343 NEWAESFLET
+2343 DAWAESYLET
-2353 EDPYSG
+2353 DDPYSG
-2359 PDPLGSDGGAS
+2359 PDPLKSDDGAS
-2370 INPKNFVHSD
+2370 IDHRNFVDSD
-2380 SEVLSGSNALEIFD
+2380 SEVLSGDNSVEIFD

-2416 NLLGD
+2416 ELLGN
-2421 VVGPALNSLGNFSLR
+2421 VIAPALNSLGNFSLR
-2436 MRRAGNRNAGSIQD
+2436 MRRAGDSNAGSIQD

-2505 ERTRRY
+2505 ERTRKY
-2511 LNTKYKGEGWKV
+2511 LNKKYNGEGWKA

-2531 AGHLYDKAAEIAY
+2531 AGHLYDKDAEIAY

-2567 VSAKGIH
+2567 VSARGIH

-2599 ATATTFGGRIQELF
+2599 EAATTFGGRIQELF
-2613 LKVVDQIFNRI
+2613 LKLVDQIFTRI
-2624 KKGGT
+2624 KKRGN

-2650 FNTNMIMKRITMG
+2650 FNTNMIMKRVTMG
-2663 DNIAERAFTKYVFA
+2663 DNIAERAFTRYIFT

-2683 FKVADKSR
+2683 LKVTNKVR
-2691 GKGVVNA
+2691 GQGIVST

-2705 VVGAGVEG
+2705 VVGASVEG
-2713 ILDGQVP
+2713 VLDGQVP
-2720 IKVDGQEVMLKL
+2720 IEVNGQKVMLNL
-2732 PFKKSLDDSRKR
+2732 PFKKALDESRKR

-2755 ILRTITGP
+2755 ILRTIAGP
-2763 SNDMDRK
+2763 SNDMDRR

-2791 GVRKYIEDSFLTS
+2791 GVRKHIEDSFLTP

-2812 LTLGILKTDLISLLP
+2812 LTLGVLKTDLVSLLP
-2827 NNNSES
+2827 NNTSES
-2833 IPRLIDLLLNTNNTR
+2833 IPRLIDLLLNTNNIR

-2863 AIGNHYVQ
+2863 PIGNHYVQ
-2871 QSRGLGIL
+2871 QSRGLGVL

-2902 IVPSKQMPKD
+2902 VVPGKQMPKD

-2941 AIIQKE
+2941 AIIQRE
-2947 FKANNRANGIIEF
+2947 FKANNRANGITEF

-2998 KIAPLADQKEMREMG
+2998 KIAPLADQKKMREMG

-3069 TSGENFTYGSAKN
+3069 TSGENFTYSNAKN

-3088 LSNSKEYAKHANN
+3088 LNNSKEYAKHANN

-3133 KVNVLKQE
+3133 KVNILKQE

-3148 SSEAGSIEDKVKTSV
+3148 SSEAGSIEDKVKTSL
-3163 VNVEALT
+3163 VNIDALQ

-3213 IKKVF
+3213 IKKIF
-3218 GKDEILIDEQ
+3218 GKDEILIDEK
-3228 YIDIIFGQR
+3228 YIDVIFGQR

-3244 PFLNFRAVKIAEV
+3244 PFLNYRAIKIAEV
-3257 IWKELVSTA
+3257 IWKEIVSMA

-3274 GSVLFHNIISNTIVG
+3274 GSVLFHNIISNTVVG
-3289 LLNGV
+3289 ILNGV

-3308 DLNNYMTVKRNLH
+3308 DLNNYMDVKRNLH
-3321 VAKANLKSAQGLNN
+3321 VAKATLKSAKGLND
-3335 KQAID
+3335 KKAID

-3350 SVLNN
+3350 TVLNN

-3380 YSYASAI
+3380 YSYASAL
-3387 SNKVDEFAGKNK
+3387 SDKVDKFAGKNK
-3399 VLNAVNTS
+3399 VLNAVNNS
-3407 VKAIARY
+3407 AKAIGRY
-3414 SYMTDDTSM
+3414 SYMTNDTSM

-3451 IGKDETEN
+3451 ISKDETEN

-3495 RVIFKMMRGRPIE
+3495 RVIFKMMKGRPIE
-3508 GIALIMLEDYIGM
+3508 GVMLIMLEDYMGM
-3521 NIDDPSDMGFNL
+3521 NLDDPTDMGFNL
-3533 LNSPFS
+3533 LNSPFA
-3539 IVEDAFTQS
+3539 IAEDAFTQS

>member
-20 LAESNLKAR
+20 LAESSLKAR
-29 DTSVQPATR
+29 DTAVQPATR
-38 DYFQEAMDVSS
+38 DYFQEAMDVAS

-58 PISKAENLLRARA
+58 PISKAENLLRARTE
-71 QKEKNFALNNAYR
+71 KEKNLALNKTYR
-84 DIYQGTTQS
+84 DIFEGTTPA
-93 QDDFLNS
+93 QDEFL
-100 QGGAAELVA
+100 QGRA
-109 DKDAF
+109 DEALANKDAF
-114 IQEIDDPLK
+114 IQDVDNPLK
-123 YVSNVALNVGS
+123 YTANLALTGTSAVTDWVTGIGQVLPSELIDQEAESRHLAEPLAREKELQLLIEQTADPIASSNSIAELE
-134 GITELAT
+134 GITALLNAPYDSEMLAQREAA
-141 GWVQAPASD
+141 QAAVDAAPEGSWQEKANLAE
-150 MIDEEADTASLAPFL
+150 IDYGLSLAPTN
-165 LRDKE
+165 RDF
-170 LQSLLAKT
+170 
-178 TDPTE
+178 
-183 IANLSAELESVTNM
+183 
-197 LDSSYNDELVAQ
+197 
-209 RDAALA
+209 
-215 ALNESPD
+215 
-222 NWQAANNLKEIE
+222 
-234 WALERTP
+234 
-241 TKRQVRERAESN
+241 RERAEGN
-253 VDGAVATYNFLENVS
+253 VGGAVATYDFLENVS
-268 EVVASKVNKAGQ
+268 EVVSSTVNRSDERKVQ
-280 RKIQRQVEPYAVE
+280 REVEPYAAE
-293 ASAFYENGNYAESIG
+293 ASALWQSGDVVGSVGTI
-308 VMADGIFTVALDN
+308 ADGIFTVALAN
-321 PGSAVE
+321 PGGALQ
-327 MFANSLPQML
+327 MFVGSLPQMM
-337 AMVNPFTSAPTVM
+337 AMVNPVTAAPTIVS
-350 ASYSKHADTMMEEF
+350 AYNKHVDTMMANYEE
-364 VKINGY
+364 INGE
-370 RATGKDKELL
+370 RATGEDKEFI
-380 NTGAGAAVFFDFFS
+380 TIGGASAVMFDFFS
-394 DKIALK
+394 DKVAMK
-400 GVKVIPTNLI
+400 GLDLIPVKMIQ
-410 NKITAKLGSGAPK
+410 KATAKLGDVAPK
-423 GAKIFTQYATN
+423 GLKTVTEYTTN
-434 VAARVASLAI
+434 IAGRVGGLAL

-462 GVAGSLEGLDTAK
+462 GVAGGFDGLDTGK

-486 VSPSQGAVAIKDVV
+486 LAPVQGVVAIKDVV

-508 DVKESKIVQSVK
+508 DVKESKIIQSVK
-520 EAAQKSLDTIS
+520 EAAQKSLDTIN
-531 AERLAK
+531 ADRLAK

-542 SAVYK
+542 SAVFK

-563 VEESIKYT
+563 VEEAVKYT
-571 ETLEELVT
+571 ETLEEMVN
-579 AAQKEIEES
+579 AAQKEIEEN
-588 PGKASPELLNDFE
+588 PGKASPELLSDFQV
-601 TLLDIA
+601 LLDIT

-621 VEIDLETLAVT
+621 QEIDLETIAVT
-632 VEKTI
+632 VEKTV
-637 KKGMLERLSP
+637 KKGMMAALSP

-661 QIDDTITEEQAKVF
+661 QIDDSITEEQAKVF

-703 QDVVEGEGDLFVGA
+703 QDVAEGEGDLFVGA

-735 ANASLNKFKNFA
+735 ANVSLNKFKNFA
-747 GYMKVKASVF
+747 GYMKVKATVF

-768 QNKTTT
+768 QNKTRT

-832 VINSYLAQATE
+832 VINSYLEQATQ
-843 AVGTGPIKKANRS
+843 AVGATPVKKVNKN
-856 VSEEEINVAD
+856 VPEDEVNVAD
-866 QEEYYAGLETTTT
+866 QEEYYASLETPTEG
-879 NVTNEDLGDLVAPIT
+879 VTNEDLGDLIPPTI
-894 EETTENSETTKVPP
+894 EETTENPETTETPP
-908 VKKTT
+908 WEVDTDQLNEPDVGSNEPNVSPVVEPVAEEAPVE
-913 KAVVLNPLEDKK
+913 AVSDNVRLNPEVIKRTAVIDKMK
-925 TKSIEFFKRSIGTLT
+925 ESQSKARTDKVAEQYGTRI
-940 AKIEN
+940 AQ
-945 SNNLELIKRWEKKIV
+945 LEL
-960 ELEER
+960 
-965 ISLTSNIDSTVPTKD
+965 
-980 SNVIEIA
+980 
-987 NFADGRLASTN
+987 
-998 NGIISVKKG
+998 
-1007 ITKEEVLAYIT
+1007 
-1018 NNKTRTGSQKAVVT
+1018 
-1032 QHMSEEYGVDLL
+1032 
-1044 SLLDGLNEKQIKE
+1044 
-1057 FIVEHEKHHITQKSK
+1057 
-1072 KVVEGKAHIN
+1072 
-1082 NYGTDV
+1082 
-1088 SFSIATALN
+1088 
-1097 VKNASDNFFLNDTAI
+1097 
-1112 MMEAGANIKALRVV
+1112 
-1126 LNDSTIGSK
+1126 
-1135 TASVVA
+1135 
-1141 EVVTEAESELVTLD
+1141 
-1155 PNVIMLTKM
+1155 
-1164 IAGMKR
+1164 
-1170 DQEKAKKP
+1170 
-1178 ETYTK
+1178 
-1183 RIDNLEI
+1183 
-1190 ELQEATDKINA
+1190 ELQEIVDTIQAE
-1201 KEAARLA
+1201 EAAKLA
-1208 DPKRNLEVYDLS
+1208 DPKTALDVYDLS
-1220 KSIFADET
+1220 KSIFTDEA
-1228 VELEYLAELYGQDVQ
+1228 VELEYLAEVYGQDVE

-1255 ADAKEAKRTLGD
+1255 ADAKAAKRTLSD

-1276 IQAEEDIKENLN
+1276 IQTEEDIKDNLN

-1304 KNAEFLKMSPAQLD
+1304 KSTEFLKMTPAQLD
-1318 TVKTLTGFN
+1318 TVKTLSGFN
-1327 TQFTKKATLILRDIS
+1327 TQFTNKAALILRDIS

-1379 RISVNGEVKGYL
+1379 RISVNGEIKGYL
-1391 DPNILSMMAMHGIE
+1391 DPNILSMMAMHGME

-1410 SSATVYNDDAA
+1410 ASSTIYNDDAA
-1421 VKSILGVDSKARV
+1421 VKSLLGVDSKSRI
-1434 SNKQMAPF
+1434 SNKAMVPF
-1442 RKIGT
+1442 RRIGT
-1447 SKSELANTIGLNI
+1447 SKSELANTIGQNI
-1460 VKQLGLKGTPL
+1460 VKQLGLKGTPQ

-1492 VEMGML
+1492 VEMGLL
-1498 QPISINRSALDVDY
+1498 QPVSINRAALDVDY
-1512 INQNTNKLVAMAEKG
+1512 INQNTNKLVALAEKG
-1527 ESFNEPNSN
+1527 ESISKEESS
-1536 EVVNFIRVTTERKGL
+1536 EVVNFIRVTTEGKGQREVVRK
-1551 REIVRNDIGQLIKN
+1551 DIGQLIEN
-1565 YSIKN
+1565 YSIKD
-1570 GSTDASISKVLENLF
+1570 GSTESSISKVLENLF
-1585 GVNNQKRFPLFKPR
+1585 GINTQKRFPLLKPR
-1599 TKKENSKYLR
+1599 TKQENSKYLR
-1609 TDINI
+1609 TDVQI
-1614 PEKVRKDLEYAQS
+1614 PAQVRKDLEYAQS
-1627 IEWRFKPAIAALFS
+1627 IEWRFKPAMVALFS
-1641 GDSRAESIEALK
+1641 EASRAESIQALK
-1653 NLVGY
+1653 DLVGY
-1658 KENLDD
+1658 KESLDD
-1664 VPDYFKESE
+1664 VPEYFKEAE

-1691 DMLAESGQDQF
+1691 DILAESGQDQF

-1716 NEAAVSPQAS
+1716 NESAVSPQAS
-1726 KIVRHLIY
+1726 KIIRHLIY

-1742 SFNQELTLS
+1742 SFNQELSLS
-1751 DPFHIQM
+1751 DPFHLQM

-1769 STKIDKNTLEK
+1769 DTKIDKNTLEK

-1811 VAANEAGLSGTIALD
+1811 VAANEAGLTGTIGVD

-1831 ASYYKAI
+1831 AAYYKAI

-1861 ISLLNSGRRSE
+1861 ISLLNSGRRSAS
-1872 TALIKLAAG
+1872 ALIKLAAG

-1889 NYVKH
+1889 NYVNH
-1894 NLIHDDNYESL
+1894 NLKHDDNYESL
-1905 ANIWKNQIQI
+1905 ANIWKKAIQ
-1915 SEFYNQVLDEKETLT
+1915 ENELYNLVLAEDAPGKEKTLT

-1961 DNTLVAGYVD
+1961 DNTLISAYVD
-1971 SSIDV
+1971 ASIDA
-1976 LLKKLTDPKESVRL
+1976 LHKKLLDSNESVRL
-1990 AALESLNNILQY
+1990 TALESLNNILQY

-2008 GQKSFN
+2008 GQKKFN
-2014 NFRKIPAARLNEQ
+2014 NFRKIPAGMLSEK

-2041 FRVVVG
+2041 FRVVVSRI
-2047 KVYGG
+2047 YGSS
-2052 ALRDALGE
+2052 LKTALGE
-2060 VGSEFGAIGAS
+2060 VGSEFGGIGS
-2071 LNEAGNI
+2071 MLNEAGNA
-2078 AFQVYKA
+2078 AFYVYKA
-2085 LLNHVTDAVKGTT
+2085 LLDHVTKAVKGTGDQ
-2098 NAYYINNKQRE
+2098 YYISNKQR
-2109 AIENDPRV
+2109 ALIENDPRV
-2117 KTLFPTMRFIDTAE
+2117 KALFPTMRFIDTAE
-2131 GEGIHAFKKNAVR
+2131 GEGIHAFKRNSAR

-2153 IRYSDS
+2153 IRYSDAKS
-2159 KANKGVKST
+2159 NKGVKST

-2175 QDSEPGVSLVAR
+2175 EDSAPGVSLVAR
-2187 QIQGLDDSS
+2187 QIQGLDDAS

-2202 KFPVMHMFDA
+2202 QFPVMHMFDA
-2212 VFSPILHSI
+2212 VISPILHSI
-2221 RNAQEYNQG
+2221 RNARTYNQG
-2230 TLDSNRNFSIYDNA
+2230 TLDANRDFSIFDNA

-2250 IVEVMED
+2250 IVDVMED
-2257 PKSTDIQ
+2257 PKNTDIRD
-2264 NIILKEV
+2264 IILE
-2271 AKEEGPLAGVNF
+2271 AAAIEGSPLAELDFTQMLDSAF
-2283 KAMLNEAL
+2283 K
-2291 IMQEMIKKDKKQLF
+2291 MQESIESDKKQLF
-2305 EEDIVFLDH
+2305 EEDLIFFDH
-2314 MGLEGTGVENQFNLD
+2314 MGLEGTGVENQFHKD
-2329 NDAQYENEVESDVL
+2329 NDTQYENEAQSDVL
-2343 NEWAESFLET
+2343 DAWAESYLET
-2353 EDPYSG
+2353 DDPYSG
-2359 PDPLGSDGGAS
+2359 PDPLKSDDGAS
-2370 INPKNFVHSD
+2370 IDHRNFVDSD
-2380 SEVLSGSNALEIFD
+2380 SEVLSGDNSVEIFD

-2416 NLLGD
+2416 ELLGN
-2421 VVGPALNSLGNFSLR
+2421 VIAPALNSLGNFSLR
-2436 MRRAGNRNAGSIQD
+2436 MRRAGDSNAGSIQD

-2505 ERTRRY
+2505 ERTRKY
-2511 LNTKYKGEGWKV
+2511 LNKKYNGEGWKA

-2531 AGHLYDKAAEIAY
+2531 AGHLYDKDAEIAY

-2567 VSAKGIH
+2567 VSARGIH

-2599 ATATTFGGRIQELF
+2599 EAATTFGGRIQELF
-2613 LKVVDQIFNRI
+2613 LKLVDQIFTRI
-2624 KKGGT
+2624 KKRGN

-2650 FNTNMIMKRITMG
+2650 FNTNMIMKRVTMG
-2663 DNIAERAFTKYVFA
+2663 DNIAERAFTRYIFT

-2683 FKVADKSR
+2683 LKVTNKVR
-2691 GKGVVNA
+2691 GQGIVST

-2705 VVGAGVEG
+2705 VVGASVEG
-2713 ILDGQVP
+2713 VLDGQVP
-2720 IKVDGQEVMLKL
+2720 IEVNGQKVMLNL
-2732 PFKKSLDDSRKR
+2732 PFKKALDESRKR

-2755 ILRTITGP
+2755 ILRTIAGP
-2763 SNDMDRK
+2763 SNDMDRR

-2791 GVRKYIEDSFLTS
+2791 GVRKHIEDSFLTP

-2812 LTLGILKTDLISLLP
+2812 LTLGVLKTDLVSLLP
-2827 NNNSES
+2827 NNTSES
-2833 IPRLIDLLLNTNNTR
+2833 IPRLIDLLLNTNNIR

-2863 AIGNHYVQ
+2863 PIGNHYVQ
-2871 QSRGLGIL
+2871 QSRGLGVL

-2902 IVPSKQMPKD
+2902 VVPGKQMPKD

-2941 AIIQKE
+2941 AIIQRE
-2947 FKANNRANGIIEF
+2947 FKANNRANGITEF

-2998 KIAPLADQKEMREMG
+2998 KIAPLADQKKMREMG

-3069 TSGENFTYGSAKN
+3069 TSGENFTYSNAKN

-3088 LSNSKEYAKHANN
+3088 LNNSKEYAKHANN

-3133 KVNVLKQE
+3133 KVNILKQE

-3148 SSEAGSIEDKVKTSV
+3148 SSEAGSIEDKVKTSL
-3163 VNVEALT
+3163 VNIDALQ

-3213 IKKVF
+3213 IKKIF
-3218 GKDEILIDEQ
+3218 GKDEILIDEK
-3228 YIDIIFGQR
+3228 YIDVIFGQR

-3244 PFLNFRAVKIAEV
+3244 PFLNYRAIKIAEV
-3257 IWKELVSTA
+3257 IWKEIVSMA

-3274 GSVLFHNIISNTIVG
+3274 GSVLFHNIISNTVVG
-3289 LLNGV
+3289 ILNGV

-3308 DLNNYMTVKRNLH
+3308 DLNNYMDVKRNLH
-3321 VAKANLKSAQGLNN
+3321 VAKATLKSAKGLND
-3335 KQAID
+3335 KKAID

-3350 SVLNN
+3350 TVLNN

-3380 YSYASAI
+3380 YSYASAL
-3387 SNKVDEFAGKNK
+3387 SDKVDKFAGKNK
-3399 VLNAVNTS
+3399 VLNAVNNS
-3407 VKAIARY
+3407 AKAIGRY
-3414 SYMTDDTSM
+3414 SYMTNDTSM

-3451 IGKDETEN
+3451 ISKDETEN

-3495 RVIFKMMRGRPIE
+3495 RVIFKMMKGRPIE
-3508 GIALIMLEDYIGM
+3508 GVMLIMLEDYMGM
-3521 NIDDPSDMGFNL
+3521 NLDDPTDMGFNL
-3533 LNSPFS
+3533 LNSPFA
-3539 IVEDAFTQS
+3539 IAEDAFTQS
-3548 GLEMAKEVF
+3548 GLEMAREVF